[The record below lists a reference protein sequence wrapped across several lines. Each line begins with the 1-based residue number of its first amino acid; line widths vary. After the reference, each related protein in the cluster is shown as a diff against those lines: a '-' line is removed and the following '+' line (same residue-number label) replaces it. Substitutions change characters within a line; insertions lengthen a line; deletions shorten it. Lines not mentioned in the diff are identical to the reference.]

1 MKKAFVVP
9 NPKKDCGYGISI
21 KACEILAS
29 SGCEPCLYADANEC
43 GDAAKYCVGEMP
55 SDCDVVIVVGGDGSF
70 IDASQFAIQNDIPI
84 IGINLGKTGFLSEVE
99 PTELNNLARI
109 CENNFKVEE
118 KMLLSVNI
126 INADGEV
133 LHSDRLAV
141 NDIVISHTSYMGVA
155 EFLVYTK
162 EGGVKYRADG
172 VVVST
177 PAGSTAYSLSA
188 GGPVVSH
195 STEAVIVTPIAPHS
209 LFNRSI
215 IFDSRY
221 EIRIKNMG
229 AEELNLSVD
238 GRFVSPIPTS
248 AKCSITVS
256 DKKLKVL
263 TFKENNMFANLF
275 NKIQVVEDVI

>member
-1 MKKAFVVP
+1 
-9 NPKKDCGYGISI
+9 
-21 KACEILAS
+21 
-29 SGCEPCLYADANEC
+29 
-43 GDAAKYCVGEMP
+43 MP

-70 IDASQFAIQNDIPI
+70 IDASQFAIRNDIPI

>member
-9 NPKKDCGYGISI
+9 NPKKDCGYEISI
-21 KACEILAS
+21 EACEILAS

-43 GDAAKYCVGEMP
+43 KKAAKYCTEKMP
-55 SDCDVVIVVGGDGSF
+55 NDCDVVIVVGGDGSF

-99 PTELNNLARI
+99 PTELKNLARI
-109 CENNFKVEE
+109 CKNDFKIQE
-118 KMLLSVNI
+118 KMLLSVDI
-126 INADGEV
+126 MNAESEIF
-133 LHSDRLAV
+133 HSERLAV

-215 IFDSRY
+215 IFGNKD

-229 AEELNLSVD
+229 TEDLHLSVD
-238 GRFVSPIPTS
+238 GRYINSLHATE
-248 AKCSITVS
+248 KCIVTVS

>member
-9 NPKKDCGYGISI
+9 NPKKDFGYEISI
-21 KACEILAS
+21 KACEILNS
-29 SGCEPCLYADANEC
+29 SGCVPYLYADPKDC
-43 GDAAKYCVGEMP
+43 GSVTDYCVSGMP
-55 SDCDVVIVVGGDGSF
+55 GDCDVVIVVGGDGSF
-70 IDASQFAIQNDIPI
+70 IDASQFAIEKDIPI

-99 PTELNNLARI
+99 PTELHSLARI
-109 CENNFKVEE
+109 YNNDFKIEE
-118 KMLLSVNI
+118 KMLLSVDFVDPEG
-126 INADGEV
+126 AV
-133 LHSDRLAV
+133 VHSDRLAV
-141 NDIVISHTSYMGVA
+141 NDIVVSHTSYMGVA
-155 EFLVYTK
+155 EFLVYTN

-215 IFDSRY
+215 VFDSRD

-229 AEELNLSVD
+229 AESLNLSVD
-238 GRFVSPIPTS
+238 GRFVNSIPTS
-248 AKCSITVS
+248 AKCFINVS
-256 DKKLKVL
+256 PKKLKVL